1 MSMATKIVAT
11 PQNAPQIRELIH
23 AWPELGSL
31 VNSLQ
36 NQGLFPGIRAM
47 NVTLDDGLTLE
58 EVLNPENGFFAK
70 KDGVVNNEGSA
81 ATTDT
86 ATICASD
93 PRATQ

>member
-1 MSMATKIVAT
+1 MAMATKIVAT

-23 AWPELGSL
+23 AWPELESQ
-31 VNSLQ
+31 VKSLQ
-36 NQGLFPGIRAM
+36 AQGLFPGIRAM

-58 EVLNPENGFFAK
+58 EVVNPENGFFGK
-70 KDGVVNNEGSA
+70 KDGIQNEGSA

-93 PRATQ
+93 ARATQ